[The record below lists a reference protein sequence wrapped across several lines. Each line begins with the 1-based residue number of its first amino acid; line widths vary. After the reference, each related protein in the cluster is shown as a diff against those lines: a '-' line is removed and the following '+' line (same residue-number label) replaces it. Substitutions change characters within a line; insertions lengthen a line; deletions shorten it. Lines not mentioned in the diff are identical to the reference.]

1 MRNIFKLFMTACLLT
16 SVAITGVAQK
26 DYSQSE
32 GLLNLTATFHF
43 FVVSKFYSLYNEE
56 KNSL

>member
-1 MRNIFKLFMTACLLT
+1 MRNIFKLFMTACLLA

-32 GLLNLTATFHF
+32 GLLKYVDPYIGSGFHGQRTFLAYPL
-43 FVVSKFYSLYNEE
+43 SI
-56 KNSL
+56 